1 MWSPCQEA
9 ASDLMAGSLQL
20 GVDPVLGLVLA
31 GGAARGAYEAGVLR
45 FMFGELSRRLGRPVW
60 PDLVSGTSVG
70 ALNGVFAASRSSQRL
85 NRLTEVWRTMSI
97 EQVYTVDMRD
107 VVGTLKSAFGGTRSF
122 SMLDPSPLRKLVTR
136 EHPVHELRRAIGS
149 GATRALILSATQLS
163 TGYNV
168 LFVDSAARDLELDPL
183 PGARVDRV
191 QMKPEHLLA
200 SSALPFLFRPIEV
213 GDQLFVDGGI
223 RQNTPL
229 RPVLHAGADRVLVIG
244 LHISKE
250 TEGRTPMRTVTASVP
265 FLAGKVLNALMIDPV
280 ERDLIQAARI
290 NQIVAWGCERYG
302 PGFADAIREDLGMR
316 PVDVMFFRPERDLGR
331 IANTIYRSR
340 PPKAGR
346 EIDWLLRTLVDR
358 ANAAEGESDMLSYL
372 FFDRAF
378 TSEIE
383 QLGYED
389 AEKRE
394 EELVAFLDR
403 RTEREH
409 EARERAAV
417 V

>member
-1 MWSPCQEA
+1 M
-9 ASDLMAGSLQL
+9 
-20 GVDPVLGLVLA
+20 
-31 GGAARGAYEAGVLR
+31 LR
-45 FMFGELSRRLGRPVW
+45 FLFGELPRRLGQPVW
-60 PDLVSGTSVG
+60 PDVVSGTSVG

-85 NRLTEVWRTMSI
+85 SRLTEVWRSMSI
-97 EQVYTVDMRD
+97 DQVYTVDMRD
-107 VVGTLKSAFGGTRSF
+107 VIGTLKSAFGGTRSF
-122 SMLDPSPLRKLVTR
+122 SMLDPTPLCRLVTR

-183 PGARVDRV
+183 PGARVERV
-191 QMKPEHLLA
+191 QMQPEHLLA
-200 SSALPFLFRPIEV
+200 SAALPFLFRPIAV

-229 RPVLHAGADRVLVIG
+229 RPVLHAGAERVLVIG
-244 LHISKE
+244 VHISKE
-250 TEGRTPMRTVTASVP
+250 TEGRTPIGAVTASVP

-280 ERDLIQAARI
+280 ERDLIQAKRI
-290 NQIVAWGCERYG
+290 NQIVEWGCERYG

-316 PVDVMFFRPERDLGR
+316 PVDVMFFRPQHDLVR
-331 IANTIYRSR
+331 IANTIFRSK

-346 EIDWLLRTLVDR
+346 EVDWLLRTLVDR

-378 TSEIE
+378 TAEIE

-394 EELVAFLDR
+394 DEFVAFLQR
-403 RTEREH
+403 R
-409 EARERAAV
+409 RERGQDSREQSPFV
-417 V
+417 